1 MQTFAANVC
10 SQGFREPLFVGTSIT
25 PSFVIVSD
33 KTRVSTSIKD
43 IARAAGVSP
52 STVSRA
58 LRNRPGISA
67 KTGTRIRRL
76 AEEMDYTPSLLARSL
91 VTRDTATIGL
101 VITYAS
107 DPFLA
112 PLVAG
117 VEEAARQNGYS
128 VFLSSSYRDA
138 EREQEVIRSFHERRA
153 SGIIVTGSQ
162 IDDGYRRLRERF
174 PLPIVLTNC
183 RTYPYSISTDN
194 RSGAEKAVDHLI
206 RLGHRRIAYVSNRHS
221 FGTNQDRLAGY
232 QAALARHRIPLNP
245 ELVIDGDGTLEGGAR
260 VGQELPALTNPAT
273 AIFCF
278 NDMVAIGVLHALER
292 AGLEAPRDCSV
303 VGFDDLELAAYTCP
317 PLTTVRQPGHRIGER
332 AMRMLIELIHG
343 RDDVQAEV
351 LPAELV
357 IRETT
362 GPVPA
367 GEGK

>member
-1 MQTFAANVC
+1 M
-10 SQGFREPLFVGTSIT
+10 
-25 PSFVIVSD
+25 IVSE

-58 LRNRPGISA
+58 LRDRPGISA
-67 KTGTRIRRL
+67 KTCARIRHL

-101 VITYAS
+101 VITYPS

-112 PLVAG
+112 HLVTG
-117 VEEAARQNGYS
+117 VEEAARHNGYS
-128 VFLSSSYRDA
+128 VFLCSSYRDA
-138 EREQEVIRSFHERRA
+138 DREQEVIRSFHERRA

-174 PLPIVLTNC
+174 PLPIVLTKC
-183 RTYPYSISTDN
+183 RTYPYSVSTDN
-194 RSGAEKAVDHLI
+194 RSGAEQAVDHLAG
-206 RLGHRRIAYVSNRHS
+206 LGHRRIAYVSNRHS
-221 FGTNQDRLAGY
+221 FRTNDDRLTGY

-245 ELVIDGDGTLEGGAR
+245 ELIIDGDGTLEGGAL
-260 VGQELPALTNPAT
+260 VGQELLASSNPAT

-292 AGLEAPRDCSV
+292 AGLQVPRDCSV

-317 PLTTVRQPGHRIGER
+317 PLTTVRQPGRRIGER
-332 AMRMLIELIHG
+332 AMHMLLELIHG
-343 RDDVQAEV
+343 RDDVPAEV

-367 GEGK
+367 GEGKIGGDEAID